1 MSRLLDLQRSMFDL
15 MLAPDPG
22 PFLTDPKAWGRARG
36 LRRADQGALADR
48 APRLAVYRD
57 LVQFALTDPV
67 EDCYPIT
74 RAFLEAEGLWK
85 DCLAAFLESRTVQ
98 SPYYRD
104 VAPAFLAW
112 LLDSGWGSERWPF
125 LVPLAH
131 WEHLEL
137 ELLRHPDGPA
147 LEAQGERST
156 EPSAAAMAIP
166 DVTLRNL
173 TYPCHVAEAEV
184 EAPLPPPGPSHL
196 LAWRDREGAFR
207 SLELSDTASALLAR
221 WLAGDPLGP
230 SAEAVGADAKDA
242 LALAADL
249 YAKGALVGFRLA

>member
-1 MSRLLDLQRSMFDL
+1 MSRLEDLQRSMFDL
-15 MLAPDPG
+15 MLAPDPA
-22 PFLTDPKAWGRARG
+22 PFLADPTAWGHARG
-36 LRRADQGALADR
+36 LKARDQAALAGR

-74 RAFLEAEGLWK
+74 RALLESAGAWK
-85 DCLAAFLESRTVQ
+85 ECLAAFLESRTIQ

-112 LLDSGWGSERWPF
+112 LLDSGWGAERWPC

-137 ELLRHPDGPA
+137 ELLRHPDG
-147 LEAQGERST
+147 EAGGGSPDPT
-156 EPSAAAMAIP
+156 LASAILP

-173 TYPCHVAEAEV
+173 TYPCHVQEAE
-184 EAPLPPPGPSHL
+184 EADPIPPEGPSHL
-196 LAWRDREGAFR
+196 LAWRDREGTFR
-207 SLELSDTASALLAR
+207 SLELSATASALLAR

-230 SAEAVGADAKDA
+230 AAEAVGADPDA
-242 LALAADL
+242 ALSLARDL
-249 YAKGALVGFRLA
+249 YAKGALTGFKAP